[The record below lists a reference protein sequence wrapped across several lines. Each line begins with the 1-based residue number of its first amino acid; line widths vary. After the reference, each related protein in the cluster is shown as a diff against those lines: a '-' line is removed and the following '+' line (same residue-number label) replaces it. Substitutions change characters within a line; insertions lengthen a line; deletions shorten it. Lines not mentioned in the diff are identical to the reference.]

1 MTKTTTLSNAKRI
14 GVGLALAGMLSGSA
28 VVLSQPAP
36 AEAAGLSK
44 STCKSASKTSYYLYK
59 KAKRISKKSAGVRIS
74 GAYTSKVANK
84 CSRKQIKKAASFSYK
99 KYKAAKNSAKRK
111 PSFNRKLVK
120 NKWSATYTH
129 MKRAYRVI

>member
-1 MTKTTTLSNAKRI
+1 MSTTKISSAKRI

-28 VVLSQPAP
+28 VMLSQPAP

-44 STCKSASKTSYYLYK
+44 STCKSASKTSYYLYN
-59 KAKRISKKSAGVRIS
+59 KAKRISKKSAGVKIR
-74 GAYTSKVANK
+74 GTYTSKVANK
-84 CSRKQIKKAASFSYK
+84 CSRKQIKKAVNYSHK
-99 KYKAAKNSAKRK
+99 KYKAAYNTAKRK
-111 PSFNRKLVK
+111 PTFNRKLVK